1 MSFASD
7 VKKEL
12 TLLLGDACCQVAE
25 LSALLRSNS
34 EIFYSKQ
41 HLTVDFHTQN
51 PTTAKRVVRLLRE
64 QYQSNIE
71 LITRKGTQF
80 NKRNTYIIRVQDQV
94 DDIVKDLV
102 LVDGLRM
109 IQQIPSNLIQAEC
122 DQRAYLRGVFIA
134 AGSVNHPKSS
144 NYHLELLL
152 KDEIH
157 ALDVLTLLNTFD
169 MNARMIERNK
179 GWMIYLKEA
188 ERISDFLKLI
198 EANGSV
204 MKFEDIRIYRDISNM
219 VNRMNNCDI
228 ANQRKT
234 LSAALQQL
242 EDIVYIE
249 KKVGLKKL
257 PRSAYEAA
265 ILRKKYPE
273 ASIIEIAEKYQKRTG
288 KPISKS
294 AINHRFRSLR
304 ALADKLRA

>member
-12 TLLLGDACCQVAE
+12 TLLLGDECCLKAE

-34 EIFYSKQ
+34 EIFYSQQ
-41 HLTVDFHTQN
+41 HLNVDFQTQN
-51 PTTAKRVVRLLRE
+51 PTVAKRVFRLLKE
-64 QYQSNIE
+64 LYHSEIE
-71 LITRKGTQF
+71 LITKKGTQF
-80 NKRNTYIIRVQDQV
+80 NKRNMYVIRVTDQAAQ
-94 DDIVKDLV
+94 IVKDLE
-102 LVDGLRM
+102 LVSGFSV
-109 IQQIPSNLIQAEC
+109 IQTIPLEFVQAEC

-134 AGSVNHPKSS
+134 SGSVNHPRTS

-152 KDEIH
+152 RDEKH
-157 ALDVLTLLNTFD
+157 ALDVLSLLNTFEY
-169 MNARMIERNK
+169 NARMIERHK
-179 GWMIYLKEA
+179 GFMIYLKEA
-188 ERISDFLKLI
+188 EKISDFLKLI

-204 MKFEDIRIYRDISNM
+204 MKFEDVRIYRDISNN

-234 LSAALQQL
+234 LSAAMQQL

-294 AINHRFRSLR
+294 AINHRFRSIR
-304 ALADKLRA
+304 DMADKLRV

>member
-12 TLLLGDACCQVAE
+12 TLLLGDECCLKAE

-34 EIFYSKQ
+34 EIFYSQQ
-41 HLTVDFHTQN
+41 HLNVDFHTQN
-51 PTTAKRVVRLLRE
+51 PTVAKRVFRLLKE
-64 QYQSNIE
+64 LYHSEIE
-71 LITRKGTQF
+71 LITKKGTQF
-80 NKRNTYIIRVQDQV
+80 NKRNTYVIRVTDQASE
-94 DDIVKDLV
+94 IVHDLQ
-102 LVDGLRM
+102 LVAGFSV
-109 IQQIPSNLIQAEC
+109 IQTIPLELIQAEC

-134 AGSVNHPKSS
+134 SGSVNHPRTS

-152 KDEIH
+152 KDEQH
-157 ALDVLTLLNTFD
+157 ALDVLSLLNTFD
-169 MNARMIERNK
+169 YNARMVERHK
-179 GWMIYLKEA
+179 GFMIYLKEA
-188 ERISDFLKLI
+188 EKISDFLKLI

-204 MKFEDIRIYRDISNM
+204 MKFEDVRIYRDISNN
-219 VNRMNNCDI
+219 VNRINNCDI

-234 LSAALQQL
+234 LSAAMQQL

-249 KKVGLKKL
+249 KKIGLKKL

-273 ASIIEIAEKYQKRTG
+273 ASIIEIAQMYQKRTG

-294 AINHRFRSLR
+294 AINHRFRSIR
-304 ALADKLRA
+304 DMADKLRV